1 METIPLYEAIAEM
14 KQLTKA
20 GKSFS
25 FIHATY
31 NREKR
36 STDGI
41 RNVKS
46 ARLRSKTSN
55 DEIAYSDFKLFY
67 YDEDQQL
74 PRNCWQMLIMFFN
87 GKKVILT

>member
-1 METIPLYEAIAEM
+1 METIPLYQAIEEM
-14 KQLTKA
+14 RKLTKA
-20 GKSFS
+20 KKSFS
-25 FIHATY
+25 FVHATY
-31 NREKR
+31 NRDTR

-46 ARLRSKTSN
+46 ARLRPKTSN
-55 DEIAYSDFKLFY
+55 EEIAYSDFKLFY

-74 PRNCWQMLIMFFN
+74 PRNCWQPLIMFFN

>member
-1 METIPLYEAIAEM
+1 METIPLYEAIQQMRE
-14 KQLTKA
+14 LTKA

-25 FIHATY
+25 FVHATY

-36 STDGI
+36 SSDGL

-46 ARLRSKTSN
+46 ARLRPKSSN
-55 DEIAYSDFKLFY
+55 DDIIHSDFKLFY
-67 YDEDQQL
+67 YDEEEQL
-74 PRNCWQMLIMFFN
+74 PRVCWQPLIMFFN